1 MFGTDIDN
9 GTEPQWKSSYLIWV
23 LFILRDGRKL
33 NRKKMA
39 KFERINGKVFGGAQD
54 VNEASRAMFCQFLVN
69 FSIIGALAGLR
80 HETPYRHGIGQE

>member
-1 MFGTDIDN
+1 
-9 GTEPQWKSSYLIWV
+9 
-23 LFILRDGRKL
+23 
-33 NRKKMA
+33 MA